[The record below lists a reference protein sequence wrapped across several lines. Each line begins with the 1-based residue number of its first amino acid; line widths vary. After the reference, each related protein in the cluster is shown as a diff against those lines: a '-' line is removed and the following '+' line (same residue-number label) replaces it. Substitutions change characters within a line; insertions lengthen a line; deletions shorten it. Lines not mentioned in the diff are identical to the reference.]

1 MSDEERP
8 FLARWSARKREAAKE
23 ADVAKPAAP
32 AIARV
37 PSPPSA
43 ATETS
48 KDVAFDLANLP
59 PLESIT
65 AVSDIRAFLAT
76 GVPLELRRAAL
87 RRAWSADPAIRDFI
101 GLSENSWDF
110 NAPETIAGFGTLK
123 PEDVEKLLAQAVGR
137 PEDTT
142 AESDAGNVA
151 SHTNEF
157 ASVIASSNEPQPI
170 DEVQRTIAETKPIE
184 SHAADSHTAPDS
196 ADAPSALSEKPAE
209 KPRSSLSRRRH
220 GGALPE
226 S

>member
-1 MSDEERP
+1 MSDDDRP

-23 ADVAKPAAP
+23 ADVAKLDAPVAP
-32 AIARV
+32 A
-37 PSPPSA
+37 PSPQPV

-48 KDVAFDLANLP
+48 KDVAFDLASLP

-65 AVSDIRAFLAT
+65 AVSDIRAFLAA

-87 RRAWSADPAIRDFI
+87 RRAWTADPAIRDFI

-110 NAPETIAGFGTLK
+110 NAPETIAGFGALK
-123 PEDVEKLLAQAVGR
+123 PGDVEKLLAQAIGE

-142 AESDAGNVA
+142 AESDAKNAA
-151 SHTNEF
+151 SHTDES
-157 ASVIASSNEPQPI
+157 ASQTVSNEAQPTDNVQCTMSGARLAESPTDAPQ
-170 DEVQRTIAETKPIE
+170 
-184 SHAADSHTAPDS
+184 AASDSNT
-196 ADAPSALSEKPAE
+196 APSALSETSVE